1 MIAHLL
7 LFRLRAEVPPT
18 EQLALI
24 DAYATAI
31 RDIPSIRRARVGRRI
46 LMGRTYEQAV
56 RTDFP
61 YAAIL
66 EFDDADG
73 VRAYLDHPAH
83 AEVATRF
90 FAATAETLVYDFELT
105 RDIAGLRNFTSS
117 GQQPNSQ

>member
-1 MIAHLL
+1 MIAHVL

-90 FAATAETLVYDFELT
+90 FAATADTLVYDFEFV
-105 RDIAGLRNFTSS
+105 DNANGLRGAVT
-117 GQQPNSQ
+117 GGGARD